1 MLKPARSTP
10 DQHTSFFMTTLTKN
24 NAPSGSGQV
33 VRENG
38 PVMLR
43 KPLYNVTG
51 NVDAYAVRVL
61 MPGVAKDGVSVDFE
75 DNVLTV
81 HGKRSLQI
89 PAEWKGLHSEIP
101 TADFQL
107 RLRLNAPV
115 DEEKMTA
122 SMQDGVLTLH
132 LPVKETAKPRR
143 IQVQ

>member
-1 MLKPARSTP
+1 
-10 DQHTSFFMTTLTKN
+10 MTTLTQNK
-24 NAPSGSGQV
+24 ASGSSGQV
-33 VRENG
+33 VRENE
-38 PVMLR
+38 PSMVR

-61 MPGVAKDGVSVDFE
+61 MPGVAKEGVSVNFE
-75 DNVLTV
+75 DSVLTV
-81 HGKRSLQI
+81 NGKRTLQV
-89 PAEWKGLHSEIP
+89 PAEWKSLHSEIS

-115 DEEKMTA
+115 DEEKMSA
-122 SMQDGVLTLH
+122 SMEDGVLTLH